1 MTVAISTDAVQT
13 GWLKVDIAG
22 NATAGGVNTLG
33 SILNP
38 EGVLLQILDVYLYT
52 TIASAAAATLDI
64 GINATAGSD
73 DTDMCAALAINA
85 AAPNVKRICGGNA
98 ASEAALTG
106 GQAGALWA
114 AGSYMCFYNPAA
126 QISTAFRAN
135 LFVEYLRLA

>member
-1 MTVAISTDAVQT
+1 MTATLVKDGAQT
-13 GWLKVDIAG
+13 GWLKIHVHG
-22 NATAGGVNTLG
+22 NATAGGANALG

-38 EGVLLQILDVYLYT
+38 EGVELQILDCYLYT
-52 TIASAAAATLDI
+52 TVAAADAATLDI
-64 GINATAGSD
+64 GIHDAEDHD

-85 AAPNVKRICGGNA
+85 AAPNVKRICGGNV

-106 GQAGALWA
+106 AQNGVKWGATEYLV
-114 AGSYMCFYNPAA
+114 FYNPAA